1 VTFAAGAAAITRTMT
16 LEVGRQLGS
25 KEVVFPGVL
34 VTRSLLLDNRIRNM
48 DDLRAKLPDLNR
60 AEVSSADWISSMF

>member
-1 VTFAAGAAAITRTMT
+1 MTFAAGAAAITRTMT

-34 VTRSLLLDNRIRNM
+34 VTRSFLLDNRIRNM